1 MPQICITSKKYSIF
15 VLEILIMENKLPI
28 PGWAI
33 EDRPREKLLA
43 KGIQSLSDA
52 ELIAILIGSGSR
64 NESAVELSK
73 RILASVKNNLNQL
86 GKLTINDLQNFK
98 GIGEAKAISI
108 VAAME
113 LGKRRK
119 VSDVLEREKIGS
131 SRDAFELFAP
141 ILGDLSHEEFWVLFL
156 DRANKII
163 DKQRTSQGGV
173 SGTVIDIRMILK
185 QAIEKLASGIILCH
199 NHPSGNRQ
207 PSKSDIDIT
216 RKLKEAAGF
225 MDINVLDH
233 IIVTDSEYFSFVDE
247 SLMKDIANKKQ
258 P

>member
-1 MPQICITSKKYSIF
+1 
-15 VLEILIMENKLPI
+15 MENNLSI
-28 PGWAI
+28 PNWDI

-43 KGIQSLSDA
+43 KGMQSLSNA

-73 RILASVKNNLNQL
+73 RILASVGNNLNRL
-86 GKLTINDLQNFK
+86 GRLNISDLQKFK

-119 VSDVLEREKIGS
+119 VSEVLERERITS
-131 SRDAFELFAP
+131 SKDVFELFSSV
-141 ILGDLSHEEFWVLFL
+141 LGDLPYEEFWVLFL
-156 DRANKII
+156 DRSNKII
-163 DKQRTSQGGV
+163 DKQKTSQGGV
-173 SGTVIDIRMILK
+173 TGTVIDIKLILK
-185 QAIEKLASGIILCH
+185 QAIEKLASSIVLCH
-199 NHPSGNRQ
+199 NHPSGNIQ

-216 RKLKEAAGF
+216 KKLYEAAKY

-233 IIVTDSEYFSFVDE
+233 VIVTDSEYLSFADE
-247 SLMKDIANKKQ
+247 NIISK
-258 P
+258 